1 MSNYVLYNNDQPVA
15 RFDYTQGMIRAYEPV
30 RDELLPMQIRAASAD
45 GFTGWIRERA
55 IDLNTVQHRNLVSQM
70 LGSRDKVHL
79 ALMTH
84 MFSISDTFTC
94 FEDGEFTP
102 RRLLCNPDEHEA
114 VSNYILLTSDTSLR
128 KAVLV
133 TPNVSTDGSFTKTWK
148 YEDGAWWLYKL
159 QPSEATRSEVEI
171 SRVLRACD
179 WDAAEYQ
186 YVGSYRKRI
195 RSRNFLHDDEFFE
208 PYDSFRYTFSDIGED
223 EDVIM
228 QNLSS
233 LGEAFRMAWKRI
245 LLADALFLN
254 GDRHMRNFGVIRSAK
269 TGEVLRLAPNFDNNQ
284 AYRGNPGGCYSP
296 AMLHLYWRTADD
308 EDRANLRQLLDA
320 CERNRYLAEA
330 WQAGTEVLH
339 DDSGSK
345 GL

>member
-1 MSNYVLYNNDQPVA
+1 MSHYVLYNNDQPVA

-30 RDELLPMQIRAASAD
+30 RDELLPMQICAVSAD

-94 FEDGEFTP
+94 FEEGEFTP

-148 YEDGAWWLYKL
+148 YEDGEWWLYKL

-195 RSRNFLHDDEFFE
+195 RSRNSSMTMNSLS
-208 PYDSFRYTFSDIGED
+208 PTIPSAMRFRTSAR
-223 EDVIM
+223 M
-228 QNLSS
+228 RMLSC
-233 LGEAFRMAWKRI
+233 RI
-245 LLADALFLN
+245 CPPLAK
-254 GDRHMRNFGVIRSAK
+254 RSAW
-269 TGEVLRLAPNFDNNQ
+269 
-284 AYRGNPGGCYSP
+284 
-296 AMLHLYWRTADD
+296 H
-308 EDRANLRQLLDA
+308 
-320 CERNRYLAEA
+320 
-330 WQAGTEVLH
+330 
-339 DDSGSK
+339 GSASC
-345 GL
+345 LPMRCS

>member
-1 MSNYVLYNNDQPVA
+1 MSHYVLYNNDQPVA

-94 FEDGEFTP
+94 FEEGEFTP
-102 RRLLCNPDEHEA
+102 RRQLCDPKAHEA
-114 VSNYILLTSDTSLR
+114 VSDYILLTSDTSVR
-128 KAVLV
+128 KALPI

-148 YEDGAWWLYKL
+148 YEDGEWWLYKL
-159 QPSEATRSEVEI
+159 QSSEATRSEVEI
-171 SRVLRACD
+171 SRVLRDCG
-179 WDAAEYQ
+179 WDAAEYR

-195 RSRNFLHDDEFFE
+195 KSRSFLGEDEFFE
-208 PYDSFRYTFSDIGED
+208 PYDSFRYAFSDVSED
-223 EDVIM
+223 DDIVM
-228 QNLSS
+228 ANLSS
-233 LGEAFRMAWKRI
+233 LGEAYRSAWKRI

-254 GDRHMRNFGVIRSAK
+254 GDRHMRNFGLIRSAR

-284 AYRGNPGGCYSP
+284 AFHGNPSGRYSA
-296 AMLHLYWRTADD
+296 AMLRLYWKTADD
-308 EDRANLRQLLDA
+308 EDRENLRQLLAA
-320 CERNRYLAEA
+320 CEKNRYLAEA
-330 WQAGTEVLH
+330 WRAGTEILNT
-339 DDSGSK
+339 
-345 GL
+345 